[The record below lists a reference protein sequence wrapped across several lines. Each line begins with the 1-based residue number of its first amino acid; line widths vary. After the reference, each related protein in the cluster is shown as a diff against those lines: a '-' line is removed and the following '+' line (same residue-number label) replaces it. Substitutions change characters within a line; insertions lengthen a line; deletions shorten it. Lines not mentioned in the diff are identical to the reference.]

1 MASESLTHDVAW
13 VTAMHIVEVFAG
25 CLREEEQRDA
35 FAEVYT
41 RVKAGLESFQIQ
53 DNRRQRRLRPG
64 VN

>member
-1 MASESLTHDVAW
+1 MVSEFLTQEVAW

-25 CLREEEQRDA
+25 CLREEEQREA

-41 RVKAGLESFQIQ
+41 RVKAGLECYPIQ
-53 DNRRQRRLRPG
+53 KNRMQLRLQPG